1 MGNVAPTMIGQS
13 LTLLLALVTV
23 GMGSVAFPMVFARRA
38 IPIRVDVRSGAQRR
52 DDDVR

>member
-13 LTLLLALVTV
+13 LILLLALVTV
-23 GMGSVAFPMVFARRA
+23 GMGSVAFQMVFARRA
-38 IPIRVDVRSGAQRR
+38 IPVRVDVRSRVPRR